1 VNAGIHFDPVL
12 DDWAKG
18 NVEIKM
24 DDQLAPL

>member
-18 NVEIKM
+18 NVKIKM
-24 DDQLAPL
+24 DDQLAL